1 MTFVF
6 IILVSMIIIL
16 GSVIWRLLLTQENL
30 EEYYEREIQTI
41 EGKLIETKLK
51 VEETVQRL
59 VEVDIRGSF
68 EADDEVG
75 FAFKEIKHI
84 NEDLLQFIIDLDKQN
99 KDAEKSE
106 SE

>member
-16 GSVIWRLLLTQENL
+16 GLTIWRLLLTQENL
-30 EEYYEREIQTI
+30 EEYYEQEIQNI
-41 EGKLIETKLK
+41 EGKLIETKIK

-84 NEDLLQFIIDLDKQN
+84 NEDLLQFIIELDKQN

>member
-30 EEYYEREIQTI
+30 EEYYEQEIQNI
-41 EGKLIETKLK
+41 EGKLIETKIK

-84 NEDLLQFIIDLDKQN
+84 NEDLLQFIIELDKQN

>member
-16 GSVIWRLLLTQENL
+16 GLTIWRLLLTQENL
-30 EEYYEREIQTI
+30 EEYYEQEIQNI
-41 EGKLIETKLK
+41 EGKLIETKIK

-84 NEDLLQFIIDLDKQN
+84 NEDLLQFIIDLDKQTR
-99 KDAEKSE
+99 DAEKSE